1 MKVRIL
7 LLTILLFV
15 LWIFNSYQYGDFQN
29 TESMAHMD
37 ARVNALPHSEFSEK
51 QEQIEIDLEEY
62 SKTVNSNHEL
72 IRDRIEQQ
80 QHLLDDDSQV
90 KLRPI
95 YDIRRNYN
103 SHNNELNNRP
113 PVPKL
118 PNIR

>member
-7 LLTILLFV
+7 LLSILLFV
-15 LWIFNSYQYGDFQN
+15 LWIFNSYQHGDFKN

-37 ARVNALPHSEFSEK
+37 ARVNTLPHAEFSEK
-51 QEQIEIDLEEY
+51 QEQFEIDLEEY
-62 SKTVNSNHEL
+62 SKTVNSNNEL

-80 QHLLDDDSQV
+80 KNILDEDSQIQ
-90 KLRPI
+90 LRPT
-95 YDIRRNYN
+95 YDKPRNTDNQY
-103 SHNNELNNRP
+103 HKLNNRP